1 MQRTACFRIGYTRE
15 VKKMIVG
22 FIITLCIALVLLL
35 TLALC
40 RVSARAD
47 RWQENEERRKREQAE
62 NQSS

>member
-1 MQRTACFRIGYTRE
+1 
-15 VKKMIVG
+15 MIVG

-35 TLALC
+35 TFALC

-47 RWQENEERRKREQAE
+47 RWQENEERRKREEEE

>member
-1 MQRTACFRIGYTRE
+1 
-15 VKKMIVG
+15 MIVG

-35 TLALC
+35 MLALC

-47 RWQENEERRKREQAE
+47 RWQENEERKQRGQEE